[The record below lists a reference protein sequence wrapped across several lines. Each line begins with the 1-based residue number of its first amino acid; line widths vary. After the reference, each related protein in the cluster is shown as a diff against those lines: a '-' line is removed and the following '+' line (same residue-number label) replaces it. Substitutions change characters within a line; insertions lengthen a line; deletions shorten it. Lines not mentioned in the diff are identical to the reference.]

1 MRDYLREIPPVH
13 ELQKDAR
20 FAVLLDE
27 QQLSA
32 GQATKF
38 IQQEIHALRERLL
51 YGKLPYEPENPD
63 FPEMIFAN
71 AQKKAVKWNEDR
83 LMRVINGTGTVLH
96 TNLGR
101 SKLSERAVEH
111 VARAARHYSNLE
123 YRVADG
129 KRGSRHD
136 LIEELIKEA
145 TGAEAAIVVNNNAA
159 AVFLVLSALAKGRE
173 VIVSR
178 GQLVEI
184 GGSFRVSSIMEES
197 GAHLVEVGT
206 TNKTHLADYEKAL
219 SEETAMVMKVH
230 TSNFKMIGFTQSVNT
245 QKLVELKNDNEGL
258 VFYEDLGSGALY
270 DFKKYGI
277 GDEPLVKEVIE
288 AGVDLVSFS
297 GDKLLGGPQ
306 AGIIAGK
313 KELIDRLKKHQLA
326 RVLRVDKMTF
336 AALEETLKAY
346 LSGEMKTRELPTV
359 RDIMKPYEEI
369 QKQTEDF
376 AAEMALHADAFQI
389 NIRESISQIGGGTM
403 PGVELPTCIA
413 AISHQRYSAQQLSN
427 KLRNCRPPIISR
439 IEDEKVC
446 LDFRTIDP
454 AEMLEIVAGF
464 QKLGV

>member
-63 FPEMIFAN
+63 FPGMIFAN
-71 AQKKAVKWNEDR
+71 AQKKAAKWNEDR

-145 TGAEAAIVVNNNAA
+145 TGAEAAMVVNNNAA

-184 GGSFRVSSIMEES
+184 GGSFRVSAIMEES

-206 TNKTHLADYEKAL
+206 TNKTHLADYETAL
-219 SEETAMVMKVH
+219 SEETAMIMKVH
-230 TSNFKMIGFTQSVNT
+230 TSNFKMIGFTESVDT
-245 QKLVELKNDNEGL
+245 QNLVELKNNNEGL

-270 DFKKYGI
+270 DFKKHGI

-288 AGVDLVSFS
+288 TGVDLVSFS

-313 KELIDRLKKHQLA
+313 KELINRLKKHQLA

-346 LSGEMKTRELPTV
+346 LSGEGKTLELPTV

-376 AAEMALHADAFQI
+376 AAEMALQADTFQI
-389 NIRESISQIGGGTM
+389 DIKESASQIGGGTM

-413 AISHQRYSAQQLSN
+413 AISHEHYSAQQLSK
-427 KLRNCRPPIISR
+427 KLRNCHPPIIAR

-446 LDFRTIDP
+446 LDFRTIDSS
-454 AEMLEIVAGF
+454 EMLEIVSGF
-464 QKLGV
+464 QKLQ